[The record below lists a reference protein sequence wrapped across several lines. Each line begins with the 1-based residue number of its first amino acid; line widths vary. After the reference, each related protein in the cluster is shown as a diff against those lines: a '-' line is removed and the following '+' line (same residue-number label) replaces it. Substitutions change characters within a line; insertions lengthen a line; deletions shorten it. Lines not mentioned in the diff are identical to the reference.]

1 MASKQS
7 DNNYLTGKLL
17 LAMPEM
23 GDPRFHKSVVLIC
36 AHDSG
41 GAMGVV
47 INQPNDDVT
56 FTDLLSQLE
65 IEPASGQN
73 PDISVH
79 TGGPVENSRGF
90 VLHPAAYSHADTIQ
104 IDDTLAITGTVDMLK
119 TIALGSGPPDLLFI
133 LGYAGWDAN
142 QLDQEIQQNAW
153 LTLDYDEELI
163 FKTPARQK
171 WNAAIARLGIDPS
184 MLSGAAGNA

>member
-1 MASKQS
+1 MPAMDP

-23 GDPRFHKSVVLIC
+23 GDPRFHRSVVLVC

-47 INQPNDDVT
+47 INQPNNDVT
-56 FTDLLSQLE
+56 FTNLLRQLE
-65 IEPASGQN
+65 IEPAPGQEL
-73 PDISVH
+73 DIPVH

-90 VLHPAAYSHADTIQ
+90 VLHPAAYSQADSIQ
-104 IDDTLAITGTVDMLK
+104 VDDTLAITGTVDMLK
-119 TIALGSGPPDLLFI
+119 TIAQGNGPRDFLFI
-133 LGYAGWDAN
+133 LGYAGWDAS

-163 FKTPARQK
+163 FHTPANQK
-171 WNAAIARLGIDPS
+171 WSSAIARLGIDPS